1 MDPAEPMTGRP
12 SGGPE
17 DAVTPQTPGLPL
29 RLVRGSASPEEISAV
44 IAVVA
49 VLAAADSDDDPDE
62 SDSPAPGRG
71 TSSRSP
77 WSAPARM
84 VRGAH
89 SPVIGGWRES
99 ASPR

>member
-1 MDPAEPMTGRP
+1 MTGKASR
-12 SGGPE
+12 GPG
-17 DAVTPQTPGLPL
+17 DTVTPQTPGMPI

-44 IAVVA
+44 IALVA
-49 VLAAADSDDDPDE
+49 VLAAADSDDDPGE
-62 SDSPAPGRG
+62 IDSAAPGRG

-84 VRGAH
+84 VRGTH
-89 SPVIGGWRES
+89 SPGPGGWRAS